1 MTLDELDQLTKD
13 ELIALVLKLAE
24 RIAKLEGKRDDHNSP
39 KAKRVPS
46 WAKVSVPEP
55 KGKQARAEEWSPD
68 SRGRERP
75 YGCAREREEPTLRVQ
90 HAAVRGNKAPP
101 GVSRESYFGR
111 APGDGEYPHH

>member
-1 MTLDELDQLTKD
+1 MTLEELGQLSKD
-13 ELIALVLKLAE
+13 EPIALVLKLAE

-55 KGKQARAEEWSPD
+55 KGKQARAEERSPD
-68 SRGRERP
+68 SRGKQRP

-90 HAAVRGNKAPP
+90 HAAVPRLLNAEARRGT
-101 GVSRESYFGR
+101 SRRRER
-111 APGDGEYPHH
+111 